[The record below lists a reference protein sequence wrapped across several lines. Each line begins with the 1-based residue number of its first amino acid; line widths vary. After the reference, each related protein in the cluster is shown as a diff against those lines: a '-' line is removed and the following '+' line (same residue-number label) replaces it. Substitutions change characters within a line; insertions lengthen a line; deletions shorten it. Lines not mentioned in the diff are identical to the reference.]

1 MSEMIL
7 VLQPGLFQLC
17 GGVFSI
23 SYVSICIVFIVVIQ
37 AQSGETDVRPE
48 VKTAEHAH
56 TKPRPEKVRTP
67 AFDDASCRGC

>member
-1 MSEMIL
+1 MIL
-7 VLQPGLFQLC
+7 VLQPGMFQLS

-23 SYVSICIVFIVVIQ
+23 SYGSVSILFIVVIQ
-37 AQSGETDVRPE
+37 AQSGEMDVRAE

-67 AFDDASCRGC
+67 ASDDAGC